1 MIQLKKIKNKHLNM
15 LDQQNNFLELPIN
28 NHKEMSMVKKS
39 TKTIKAQFH
48 LVTNSKTKSRTIY
61 TKIPPPHQ

>member
-1 MIQLKKIKNKHLNM
+1 M

-48 LVTNSKTKSRTIY
+48 LVTTSKIKSRTIY